1 MKDIGGTQV
10 SYIEK
15 TMDFSDEK
23 ILKKHIRNCNKYRNL
38 VFLPKI
44 IECKYLWFEMFLMVC
59 IVVFGC
65 SSYME
70 MNAGTL
76 RLPIY
81 RTTDF
86 PFLLYALVLLIA
98 LEFVI
103 FLKGFLLKRHFV
115 REIDIVQVR
124 TYIFEDGVE
133 VFIHDMGEAP
143 IEIPFCEMIDMVVYE
158 DCIVCSVQ
166 NKSKKNRFQCICI
179 PAFSLTYSERSKI
192 REWYRAQS
200 VIPKVTRSKSIKWI
214 LVVVSLFSMIV
225 GVKIGIDIGIKMNV
239 SDYCSEICEKESE
252 TETTYKTE
260 VPSAIDLTDEEKLI
274 EKINK
279 RKIYRD
285 RCSFYADVVSY
296 MENVRGVTDIG
307 NLIEPIYRTN
317 EVYYTK
323 EDFEN
328 EPSLI
333 IHIAKNE
340 IYARHGYQF
349 KNSDLDNYFRGMVWY
364 EPLYTAEEFDISV
377 FNDCEQHNL
386 KILSEMDT
394 YEKN

>member
-1 MKDIGGTQV
+1 MKDVGGTQV

-15 TMDFSDEK
+15 IMDFSDKK
-23 ILKKHIRNCNKYRNL
+23 ILKKHIRNCDKYRNL
-38 VFLPKI
+38 VLSPKI
-44 IECKYLWFEMFLMVC
+44 IECKYLWCELFLIVC

-70 MNAGTL
+70 MNAGTM
-76 RLPIY
+76 RFPIY
-81 RTTDF
+81 KTEDF
-86 PFLLYALVLLIA
+86 PFLLYALFLLIA
-98 LEFVI
+98 LEFI
-103 FLKGFLLKRHFV
+103 RFLKGFLLKRHFV

-124 TYIFEDGVE
+124 TSIFEDGVK
-133 VFIHDMGEAP
+133 VFIHDVGEAP
-143 IEIPFCEMIDMVVYE
+143 IEIPFREMKEMQVYE
-158 DCIVCSVQ
+158 DCIVCSVP
-166 NKSKKNRFQCICI
+166 NKSKKIRFQCICI

-192 REWYRAQS
+192 REWYRAQPI
-200 VIPKVTRSKSIKWI
+200 IPRVTRSKNKKWI
-214 LVVVSLFSMIV
+214 FVAVSLFSLIV
-225 GVKIGIDIGIKMNV
+225 GVKIGIEIGISMNV
-239 SDYCSEICEKESE
+239 SDYHSEIFEKESE
-252 TETTYKTE
+252 TDTVYKTE
-260 VPSAIDLTDEEKLI
+260 IPSAIDLTDEEKVI
-274 EKINK
+274 EKINEQ
-279 RKIYRD
+279 KIYRD

-296 MENVRGVTDIG
+296 MENVRGITDIG

-333 IHIAKNE
+333 IYIAKNE

-364 EPLYTAEEFDISV
+364 EPLYPAEEFDTSV
-377 FNDCEQHNL
+377 FSDCEQHNL

-394 YEKN
+394 YEKK